1 MPKVLTNGAERAAR
15 LLRVMSQWW
24 DGCRVVEIAQE
35 HGVSRQRVYALLA
48 SVGYRWQLRRW
59 KRVSRY
65 ADPSWR
71 PPVDDVAKARTA
83 VEHPAFHRLTTRQ
96 RGALAWRALGLNL
109 PEISEHMG
117 CYPSAT
123 RDILMAAHWRME
135 QLVWKAEHRST
146 RKVTPDPL
154 PEFDMTDI
162 EDLLRPK

>member
-1 MPKVLTNGAERAAR
+1 MPKVLTNGAERARR
-15 LLRVMSQWW
+15 LLCVMSAWW
-24 DGCRVVEIAQE
+24 GGEKVTAIAQE
-35 HGVSRQRVYALLA
+35 HRVSRQLIYRLLT
-48 SVGYRWQLRRW
+48 STRCNWRLRRR
-59 KRVSRY
+59 KRVSRH
-65 ADPSWR
+65 ADPLWR
-71 PPVDDVAKARTA
+71 PPADDVTKARAA
-83 VEHPAFHRLTTRQ
+83 VEHPGFRRLTARQ

-154 PEFDMTDI
+154 PEFSMLDI

>member
-1 MPKVLTNGAERAAR
+1 MPKVLTNGAERARR
-15 LLRVMSQWW
+15 LLCVMSAWW
-24 DGCRVVEIAQE
+24 GGEKVTAIAQE
-35 HGVSRQRVYALLA
+35 HRVSRQLIYRLLT
-48 SVGYRWQLRRW
+48 STRCNWRLRRR

-71 PPVDDVAKARTA
+71 PPADDVAKARTA
-83 VEHPAFHRLTTRQ
+83 VEHPAFHRLTTQQ
-96 RGALAWRALGLNL
+96 RGALAWRALSLNL

-123 RDILMAAHWRME
+123 RDILMTAHWRME
-135 QLVWKAEHRST
+135 QAIHGPT